1 MKCIDCSL
9 YKFDGKEFHC
19 PATPWHDA
27 TDGMFQTPGEG
38 ECPHA
43 KWYNK
48 QKEAQHEPKTRSC
61 QQHKA

>member
-9 YKFDGKEFHC
+9 YEFDGKKFSC
-19 PATPWHDA
+19 PAATWHDF
-27 TDGMFQTPGEG
+27 TLGGGMFSTPGEG

-48 QKEAQHEPKTRSC
+48 QKEAKHEPK
-61 QQHKA
+61 K